1 MSNLFL
7 RALLRRLEEA
17 ARAMGVQTLRVD
29 YKRNKRGELVIAL
42 IVPDGD
48 GPLSSFNIP

>member
-7 RALLRRLEEA
+7 KALLSAIEEVARRK
-17 ARAMGVQTLRVD
+17 GVASFRTD
-29 YKRNKRGELVIAL
+29 FKRNRRGELVIAL

-48 GPLSSFNIP
+48 GPLSKANVP

>member
-7 RALLRRLEEA
+7 KALLSSLEA
-17 ARAMGVQTLRVD
+17 TARAKGVTKLRVD

-42 IVPDGD
+42 IVPDDD
-48 GPLSSFNIP
+48 GPLGRLNIP